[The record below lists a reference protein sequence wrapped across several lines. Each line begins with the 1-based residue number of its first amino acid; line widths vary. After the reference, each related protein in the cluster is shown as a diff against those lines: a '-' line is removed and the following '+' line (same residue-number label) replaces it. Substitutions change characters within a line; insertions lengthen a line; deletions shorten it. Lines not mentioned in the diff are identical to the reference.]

1 MTSIVQPL
9 RITSADLA
17 RLADAL
23 TDAATHASGRQAV
36 LVSITCEIPGGIA
49 ASEAPLTLRT
59 GIDRLTRSLAFVQGD
74 LLVADAVAV
83 TANAVCRLEG

>member
-1 MTSIVQPL
+1 MTDTVSPL
-9 RITSADLA
+9 RITGADLA

-23 TDAATHASGRQAV
+23 TDAASQASGRQAV

-49 ASEAPLTLRT
+49 ASDTPLTLRT

-74 LLVADAVAV
+74 LLADDAVAV